1 MSAHTGSWRSRARV
15 RPFLVALGAGGMY
28 GSWAAFVHIQ
38 CGLGAAVALCA
49 GWTQVGLSVV
59 TTLVFALLLERLF
72 RWPSNPLHGFCLSVT
87 GSSVLG
93 AVWLVLGHELA
104 GTPHILEAI
113 APSLIIG
120 TAFDFAYAG
129 RLLALARRGAVTQR
143 RSSVPLWRHERPAR
157 NLDVGPEAGQ
167 APASWGGADQ
177 AASSHLGAA

>member
-1 MSAHTGSWRSRARV
+1 MSARTGSWRLRARV

-28 GSWAAFVHIQ
+28 GTWAAFVHIHR
-38 CGLGAAVALCA
+38 GLGASVALCA

-59 TTLVFALLLERLF
+59 TTLFFALLLERLF
-72 RWPSNPLHGFCLSVT
+72 RWPSNPLYGFWLAVT

-93 AVWLVLGHELA
+93 AAWLVVGHELA

-129 RLLALARRGAVTQR
+129 RLLVLARRGEGTER
-143 RSSVPLWRHERPAR
+143 RPAR
-157 NLDVGPEAGQ
+157 NLDVGQDAGQ
-167 APASWGGADQ
+167 APASWCCEDQ
-177 AASSHLGAA
+177 ASSAHLGAA